1 MLKEI
6 DTRTARVMVFV
17 LSAAV
22 MSVLMLGAAT
32 TAFGA
37 TGGDPWDQNP
47 GASHQGL
54 GSHERPDGASPG

>member
-6 DTRTARVMVFV
+6 DTRTAQAMVFV

-37 TGGDPWDQNP
+37 TGET
-47 GASHQGL
+47 L
-54 GSHERPDGASPG
+54 GSEPRR